1 MFFDKL
7 LKTKTNTN
15 LQNCVTKTE
24 SWYTSPAINVK
35 QTGEEWETDLEGSRG
50 GTLSHAVGVNEA
62 KHLVH
67 HLRVIYGRLT
77 LPLRVLDLLLLVLSL
92 QLLPRL
98 LLHDLLINAGQTRL
112 QPTHI
117 NVRTG
122 TRNYFCLHVW

>member
-1 MFFDKL
+1 MSSFYFYKL

-24 SWYTSPAINVK
+24 RWYTSPAINVK
-35 QTGEEWETDLEGSRG
+35 QECEEQETDLEGCLVGS
-50 GTLSHAVGVNEA
+50 LSHAVVVDEA
-62 KHLVH
+62 KQLVH
-67 HLRVIYGRLT
+67 HLRVVYGRLT

-98 LLHDLLINAGQTRL
+98 LIHNLLINAGQTRL

-117 NVRTG
+117 NVRRG
-122 TRNYFCLHVW
+122 TRNYF